1 MRARLTTLGRKLLG
15 KVRRPKRL
23 AWLDSFGFRTV
34 LDVGANTGQ
43 FVDEARRFAPDA
55 MIYSFEPL
63 PDCYAELVSR
73 HGKDPKFRAFNFAI
87 GDAPGKTTFHRSSY
101 SQSSS
106 MLKMA
111 ALHVEAFPET
121 AGGVEVTI
129 PVDTL
134 DNVRDRLE
142 LRGPVLLKID
152 VQGFEDR
159 VIRGA
164 TELLA
169 DVDVAVIEM
178 SIEPLY
184 EGQTLFDGVYRMMV
198 DRGFVYRG
206 NHLQLQHPADGRVL
220 QVDGLFTRQGR

>member
-1 MRARLTTLGRKLLG
+1 MRTRLTKLGRRLLDR
-15 KVRRPKRL
+15 VRRPKRL
-23 AWLDSFGFRTV
+23 TWLDSFGFRTV

-63 PDCYAELVSR
+63 PDCYAELVAR
-73 HGKDPKFRAFNFAI
+73 HGADPKFRAFNFAL
-87 GDAPGKTTFHRSSY
+87 GDAKGETTFHRSSY

-111 ALHVEAFPET
+111 KLHVEAFPET
-121 AGGVEVTI
+121 AGGEEVTI

-134 DNVRDRLE
+134 DNVRGTLD
-142 LRGPVLLKID
+142 LRRPLLLKID

-164 TELLA
+164 TDLLA
-169 DVDVAVIEM
+169 EVDVAVIEM

-206 NHLQLQHPADGRVL
+206 NLLQLQHPADGRVL
-220 QVDGLFTRQGR
+220 QVDGFFTRQGR